1 MLRREYKYLIP
12 SAYLDD
18 LRSEFLPFVEHDK
31 YSLSRPNYEYTIRSI
46 YYDTR
51 KLTFYHEKLEGV
63 KNRKKLRIRGYN
75 EFSENSIVLLEIKRR
90 LNDFIDKNRAIMNYR
105 DLNVLFETC
114 DIEQYVTCKD
124 ENNLN
129 DAKRFFYNYTKKSLM
144 PISLVVYDREAFFS
158 KFNPNI
164 RITFDKNLRYK
175 SFPVFADLFDE
186 NGLKPTEIMSR
197 NFLLEMK
204 FHNGYPEAFQKIINK
219 FKLKRMPFSKY
230 EVCVTADESF
240 NAVIK
245 NNRFILSNPVWNPQ
259 VYFKDAV

>member
-1 MLRREYKYLIP
+1 MLRREYKYLVP
-12 SAYLDD
+12 SVYLDD

-31 YSLSRPNYEYTIRSI
+31 YSLTRPNHEYTIRSI

-75 EFSENSIVLLEIKRR
+75 EFSEDSIILLEIKRR
-90 LNDFIDKNRAIMNYR
+90 LNDFIDKNRAIMRYR
-105 DLNVLFETC
+105 DLDALLVSL
-114 DIEQYVTCKD
+114 DIEQYVFGKD

-129 DAKRFFYNYTKKSLM
+129 DARRFFYNYTKKCLM

-158 KFNPNI
+158 KFNPHI

-175 SFPVFADLFDE
+175 SFPVIADLFNE
-186 NGLKPTEIMSR
+186 SGLKPAEIMSR

-204 FHNGYPEAFQKIINK
+204 FHNGYPEVFQKIINK
-219 FKLKRMPFSKY
+219 FKLKRIPFSKY
-230 EVCVTADESF
+230 EACINADDSF
-240 NAVIK
+240 NVVIK
-245 NNRFILSNPVWNPQ
+245 NSRFILSNPVWNTE
-259 VYFKDAV
+259 VYFRDAV